1 MQKMENTITIRTILP
16 TDNPILAKIIRDVF
30 IEHDAPQHGTVY
42 SDPTTDDLYQ
52 YFQTPKSQL
61 WVAEL
66 NGEIAGCCG
75 IYPTEGLAETCT
87 ELVKFYIHQS
97 TRSKGIGKALMEKCV
112 ASALELKYEEMYL
125 ESLPHFAKAVHIYQK
140 QGFEILNKPLG
151 NSGHTTC
158 DIWMVKPLY

>member
-1 MQKMENTITIRTILP
+1 MKNIITIKVVDK
-16 TDNPILAKIIRDVF
+16 TDNLILAKIIRDVF
-30 IEHDAPQHGTVY
+30 IEHDAPQQGTVY

-52 YFQTPKSQL
+52 YFKIQKSIL

-97 TRSKGIGKALMEKCV
+97 TRGKGVGKALMEKCV
-112 ASALELKYEEMYL
+112 ESALEFGYKEMYL
-125 ESLPHFAKAVHIYQK
+125 ESLPHFAKAVNIYEK
-140 QGFEILNKPLG
+140 QGFKTLNQPLG

-158 DIWMVKPLY
+158 NIWMLKSLA

>member
-1 MQKMENTITIRTILP
+1 MENTITIRAVEP
-16 TDNPILAKIIRDVF
+16 TDNEILAKIIRGVF
-30 IEHDAPQHGTVY
+30 IEHNAPQHGTVY

-52 YFQTPKSQL
+52 YFQMPKSQL

-97 TRSKGIGKALMEKCV
+97 TRGKGVGKVLMEKCV
-112 ASALELKYEEMYL
+112 ASALELGYKEIYL
-125 ESLPHFAKAVHIYQK
+125 ESLPHFAKAVGIYEK
-140 QGFEILNKPLG
+140 QGFETLNQPLG

-158 DIWMVKPLY
+158 NIWMVKRIMF